1 MEICVHNIKWL
12 FLIAAPLLAVACDK
26 PRQQPAPMAPVVK
39 APIVAPAVDTNSRA
53 HASEFVATGKADPPC
68 LDCQRADGKDSA
80 KPTAAKEQLNEKML
94 AEVTIII
101 DDSCQILEDGVALL
115 EKNAKQPADA
125 KDAID
130 AYRKKNAQMIATTFA
145 KVRDIKTQLT
155 AMGYEQE
162 MPEQV
167 RPRYEKRMTKIQQRL
182 EVMREIYVKYPSA
195 LESFGALFPRNQR

>member
-1 MEICVHNIKWL
+1 MHNIKWL
-12 FLIAAPLLAVACDK
+12 FLIAAAVLAVACDK
-26 PRQQPAPMAPVVK
+26 PRQQPAPMAPVAK
-39 APIVAPAVDTNSRA
+39 APVVAPVVNTNSRA

-68 LDCQRADGKDSA
+68 QDCQHGDTNDSGKP
-80 KPTAAKEQLNEKML
+80 KGPQEPLNEKML
-94 AEVTIII
+94 AEVIKII
-101 DDSCQILEDGVALL
+101 DDSCKILEDGVDLL

-130 AYRKKNAQMIATTFA
+130 AYRKKNAQMIATTFE

-155 AMGYEQE
+155 SMGYEQE

-167 RPRYEKRMTKIQQRL
+167 RSRYEDRMTKIQQRL

-195 LESFGALFPRNQR
+195 LETFGALFPRNQR